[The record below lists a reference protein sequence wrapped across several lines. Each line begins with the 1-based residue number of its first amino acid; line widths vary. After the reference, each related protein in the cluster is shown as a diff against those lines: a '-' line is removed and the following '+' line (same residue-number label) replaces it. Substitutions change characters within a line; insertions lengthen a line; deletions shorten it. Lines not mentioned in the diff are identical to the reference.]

1 MVCVTLD
8 TIIIRINCSYLT
20 NNQTKERTSMEI
32 LTMVSL
38 ICGILASV
46 GAIIGVIFKFVIINP
61 LKVSIDNLTK
71 VVETILKDI
80 ETGRVDR
87 YNQAIRLTS
96 IESDVRHLDSRM
108 ESIEESLKGR

>member
-1 MVCVTLD
+1 
-8 TIIIRINCSYLT
+8 
-20 NNQTKERTSMEI
+20 MEI

-108 ESIEESLKGR
+108 ESIEEFLKGR

>member
-1 MVCVTLD
+1 
-8 TIIIRINCSYLT
+8 
-20 NNQTKERTSMEI
+20 MEI

-80 ETGRVDR
+80 ETSRVDR

-108 ESIEESLKGR
+108 ESIEGSLKGR

>member
-1 MVCVTLD
+1 MYPQCFT
-8 TIIIRINCSYLT
+8 TFLT
-20 NNQTKERTSMEI
+20 ERTSMEI

>member
-1 MVCVTLD
+1 
-8 TIIIRINCSYLT
+8 
-20 NNQTKERTSMEI
+20 MEI

-96 IESDVRHLDSRM
+96 RESDVRHLDSRM

>member
-1 MVCVTLD
+1 
-8 TIIIRINCSYLT
+8 
-20 NNQTKERTSMEI
+20 MEI
-32 LTMVSL
+32 LTTVSL

-61 LKVSIDNLTK
+61 LKVSIDNLAK

-80 ETGRVDR
+80 DISRTDR

-96 IESDVRHLDSRM
+96 MESDIKHLDSRLDY
-108 ESIEESLKGR
+108 IENFLKER

>member
-1 MVCVTLD
+1 
-8 TIIIRINCSYLT
+8 
-20 NNQTKERTSMEI
+20 MEI
-32 LTMVSL
+32 LTTVSL

-61 LKVSIDNLTK
+61 LKVSIDNLAK

-80 ETGRVDR
+80 EISRADR

-96 IESDVRHLDSRM
+96 IESDIKHLDSRLDYL
-108 ESIEESLKGR
+108 EESTTKR

>member
-1 MVCVTLD
+1 
-8 TIIIRINCSYLT
+8 
-20 NNQTKERTSMEI
+20 MEI

-38 ICGILASV
+38 ICGILAFV

>member
-1 MVCVTLD
+1 
-8 TIIIRINCSYLT
+8 
-20 NNQTKERTSMEI
+20 MEI
-32 LTMVSL
+32 LTTASL

-61 LKVSIDNLTK
+61 LKVSIDNLAK

-80 ETGRVDR
+80 DISRTDR

-96 IESDVRHLDSRM
+96 VESDVKHLDSRLDY
-108 ESIEESLKGR
+108 IENSLKER

>member
-1 MVCVTLD
+1 MYPQVF
-8 TIIIRINCSYLT
+8 
-20 NNQTKERTSMEI
+20 NNIFTERTSMEI

-80 ETGRVDR
+80 ETSRVDR

>member
-1 MVCVTLD
+1 MYPQVF
-8 TIIIRINCSYLT
+8 
-20 NNQTKERTSMEI
+20 NNIFTKSLIERTSMEI

>member
-1 MVCVTLD
+1 
-8 TIIIRINCSYLT
+8 
-20 NNQTKERTSMEI
+20 MEI
-32 LTMVSL
+32 LTTVSL

-61 LKVSIDNLTK
+61 LKVSIDNLAK

-80 ETGRVDR
+80 DISRADR

-96 IESDVRHLDSRM
+96 IESDVKHLDSRLDYLENSM
-108 ESIEESLKGR
+108 KER

>member
-1 MVCVTLD
+1 
-8 TIIIRINCSYLT
+8 
-20 NNQTKERTSMEI
+20 MEI
-32 LTMVSL
+32 LTTVSL

-61 LKVSIDNLTK
+61 LKVSIDNLAK

-80 ETGRVDR
+80 DISRTDR

-96 IESDVRHLDSRM
+96 VESDVKHLDSRLDY
-108 ESIEESLKGR
+108 IENSLKER

>member
-1 MVCVTLD
+1 MG
-8 TIIIRINCSYLT
+8 IQT
-20 NNQTKERTSMEI
+20 NVSPMFFTERTSMEI

>member
-1 MVCVTLD
+1 MFF
-8 TIIIRINCSYLT
+8 
-20 NNQTKERTSMEI
+20 TKFFTERTSMEI

-80 ETGRVDR
+80 ETSRVDR

-96 IESDVRHLDSRM
+96 IESDVKHLDSRM

>member
-1 MVCVTLD
+1 MAD
-8 TIIIRINCSYLT
+8 ISPSFKSISNP
-20 NNQTKERTSMEI
+20 QERTSMEI

>member
-1 MVCVTLD
+1 MYPLVFNDIFT
-8 TIIIRINCSYLT
+8 
-20 NNQTKERTSMEI
+20 ERTSMEI

-80 ETGRVDR
+80 ETSRVDR

>member
-1 MVCVTLD
+1 MG
-8 TIIIRINCSYLT
+8 IRNVSPIFFLSLRR
-20 NNQTKERTSMEI
+20 QLVEI
-32 LTMVSL
+32 LTTVSL

-61 LKVSIDNLTK
+61 LKVSIDNLAK

-80 ETGRVDR
+80 DISRTDR

-96 IESDVRHLDSRM
+96 MESDIKHLDSRLDY
-108 ESIEESLKGR
+108 IENSLKER

>member
-1 MVCVTLD
+1 MGIQTNVSPTLFQHFQ
-8 TIIIRINCSYLT
+8 L
-20 NNQTKERTSMEI
+20 ERTSMEI

>member
-1 MVCVTLD
+1 
-8 TIIIRINCSYLT
+8 
-20 NNQTKERTSMEI
+20 MEI
-32 LTMVSL
+32 LTTVSL

-61 LKVSIDNLTK
+61 LKVSIDNLAK

-80 ETGRVDR
+80 DISRTDR
-87 YNQAIRLTS
+87 YNQAIRLTAM
-96 IESDVRHLDSRM
+96 ESDVKHLDARM

>member
-1 MVCVTLD
+1 MYPQVFNNIFTE
-8 TIIIRINCSYLT
+8 RI
-20 NNQTKERTSMEI
+20 SMEI

-80 ETGRVDR
+80 ETSRVDR

-96 IESDVRHLDSRM
+96 IESDVRHLGSRI

>member
-1 MVCVTLD
+1 
-8 TIIIRINCSYLT
+8 
-20 NNQTKERTSMEI
+20 MEI

-108 ESIEESLKGR
+108 ESIEESLKGRGYQ

>member
-1 MVCVTLD
+1 MGASSVRL
-8 TIIIRINCSYLT
+8 IIKY
-20 NNQTKERTSMEI
+20 KVTSMEI

-80 ETGRVDR
+80 EIGRVDR

>member
-1 MVCVTLD
+1 
-8 TIIIRINCSYLT
+8 
-20 NNQTKERTSMEI
+20 
-32 LTMVSL
+32 MVSL

-80 ETGRVDR
+80 ETSRVDR

-96 IESDVRHLDSRM
+96 IESDVKHLDYRM

>member
-1 MVCVTLD
+1 MYPQHFL
-8 TIIIRINCSYLT
+8 
-20 NNQTKERTSMEI
+20 ERTSMEI

>member
-1 MVCVTLD
+1 MSA
-8 TIIIRINCSYLT
+8 ISPSFKSISNP
-20 NNQTKERTSMEI
+20 QERTSMEI

>member
-1 MVCVTLD
+1 
-8 TIIIRINCSYLT
+8 
-20 NNQTKERTSMEI
+20 MEI

-96 IESDVRHLDSRM
+96 IESDVRHLNSRM

>member
-1 MVCVTLD
+1 
-8 TIIIRINCSYLT
+8 
-20 NNQTKERTSMEI
+20 MEI
-32 LTMVSL
+32 LTTVSL

-61 LKVSIDNLTK
+61 LKVSIDNLAK

-80 ETGRVDR
+80 DISRADR

-96 IESDVRHLDSRM
+96 IESDVKHLDSRLDY
-108 ESIEESLKGR
+108 IENSMKER

>member
-1 MVCVTLD
+1 
-8 TIIIRINCSYLT
+8 
-20 NNQTKERTSMEI
+20 MEI
-32 LTMVSL
+32 LTTVSL

-61 LKVSIDNLTK
+61 LKVSIDNLAK

-80 ETGRVDR
+80 DISRTDR

-96 IESDVRHLDSRM
+96 MESDIKHMDSRLDY
-108 ESIEESLKGR
+108 IENSLKER

>member
-1 MVCVTLD
+1 
-8 TIIIRINCSYLT
+8 
-20 NNQTKERTSMEI
+20 MEI

-46 GAIIGVIFKFVIINP
+46 GAIIGVIFKLVIINP

-96 IESDVRHLDSRM
+96 IESDVKHLDSRI

>member
-1 MVCVTLD
+1 
-8 TIIIRINCSYLT
+8 
-20 NNQTKERTSMEI
+20 MEI
-32 LTMVSL
+32 LTTVSL

-61 LKVSIDNLTK
+61 LKVSIDNLAK

-80 ETGRVDR
+80 DISRTDR

-96 IESDVRHLDSRM
+96 MESDIKHLDSRLDY
-108 ESIEESLKGR
+108 IENSLKER

>member
-1 MVCVTLD
+1 
-8 TIIIRINCSYLT
+8 
-20 NNQTKERTSMEI
+20 MEI
-32 LTMVSL
+32 LTTVSL

>member
-1 MVCVTLD
+1 
-8 TIIIRINCSYLT
+8 
-20 NNQTKERTSMEI
+20 MEI
-32 LTMVSL
+32 LTTVSL

-61 LKVSIDNLTK
+61 LKVSIDNLAK

-80 ETGRVDR
+80 DISRTDR

-96 IESDVRHLDSRM
+96 MESDIKHLDSRLDY
-108 ESIEESLKGR
+108 IENLLKER